1 MRKHK
6 LTGTVVIVALLT
18 FLMVMPGCVKQENPN
33 LKTYQEY
40 VKSLLDVNYLGDY
53 EMYEQISGSNNGED
67 IHNECV
73 ADIADTLA
81 ASFAIEEDMLSADM
95 LARLD
100 SVSKEL
106 CSKASYTVDEA
117 VYSDNIYTVNVKVK
131 SLNYLETA
139 KAAFDTYIDD
149 FNNRAANGEFLDMT
163 EGEYETRYA
172 EGVIEL
178 LETSLDECSYG
189 EESSYIVTIQVNEN
203 GESYVSDDDLSR
215 VGALIFPNYH

>member
-1 MRKHK
+1 MRKRRI
-6 LTGTVVIVALLT
+6 TGAVVVIALLT
-18 FLMVMPGCVKQENPN
+18 LLMVMPGCVKQENPN

-40 VKSLLDVNYLGDY
+40 VKALLDVNYHGDY

-67 IHNECV
+67 IYNECI
-73 ADIADTLA
+73 ADVADTLS

-95 LARLD
+95 LERLN

-106 CSKASYTVDEA
+106 CGKATYSVDEA
-117 VYSDNIYTVNVKVK
+117 VYSDDIYTVNVNVK
-131 SLNYLETA
+131 SFNYFETA
-139 KAAFDTYIDD
+139 KAAFDIYIDD

-163 EGEYETRYA
+163 EGEYETKYA

-178 LETSLDECSYG
+178 LEASFVESSYG
-189 EESSYIVTIQVNEN
+189 DESSYIVTIQVNEN

-215 VGALIFPNYH
+215 VAALIFPNYN

>member
-6 LTGTVVIVALLT
+6 LTATVVIIALLT
-18 FLMVMPGCVKQENPN
+18 LLMVMQGCVKQENPN

-67 IHNECV
+67 IYNECI
-73 ADIADTLA
+73 ADVADTLA

-95 LARLD
+95 LERLN

-106 CSKASYTVDEA
+106 CGKASYSVDKA
-117 VYSDNIYTVNVKVK
+117 LYSDDIYTVNVKVK
-131 SLNYLETA
+131 SSNYFETA
-139 KAAFDTYIDD
+139 KVAFDIYIDD

-163 EGEYETRYA
+163 EGEYETTYA

-178 LETSLDECSYG
+178 LEAALDECSYG
-189 EESSYIVTIQVNEN
+189 EESSYIVTIQVNEA

-215 VGALIFPNYH
+215 VAELIFPNYN

>member
-1 MRKHK
+1 MRKHRI
-6 LTGTVVIVALLT
+6 TGTVVIIALLT
-18 FLMVMPGCVKQENPN
+18 LFMVMQGCVKQENPN

-40 VKSLLDVNYLGDY
+40 VKSLLDVNYLGEY

-67 IHNECV
+67 IYNECI
-73 ADIADTLA
+73 ADVADTLA

-106 CSKASYTVDEA
+106 CGKASYSVDEA
-117 VYSDNIYTVNVKVK
+117 VYSDDIYTVNVKAK
-131 SLNYLETA
+131 SLNYFETA
-139 KAAFDTYIDD
+139 KAAFDIYIDD

-163 EGEYETRYA
+163 EGEYETTYA

-215 VGALIFPNYH
+215 VAALIFPNYN